1 MIYVVEL
8 REPQPPRAW
17 FAFDEAD
24 LARKLTSMAAAPAA
38 TPATPATAAATIT
51 CIYRSD
57 AQAIAAFEGADPRIA
72 GKAHWRA
79 RHALHAQLV
88 ALEVLADDC

>member
-8 REPQPPRAW
+8 RASGEPRAW

-24 LARKLTSMAAAPAA
+24 LACKLKSMASS
-38 TPATPATAAATIT
+38 ATAL

-57 AQAIAAFEGADPRIA
+57 AEAVAAFEGGDPRIA
-72 GKAHWRA
+72 GAAHWRA

>member
-8 REPQPPRAW
+8 REQGDPRAW

-24 LARKLTSMAAAPAA
+24 LARKQASMA
-38 TPATPATAAATIT
+38 TPTDNV

-57 AQAIAAFEGADPRIA
+57 AQAVAAFEGGDPRIA
-72 GKAHWRA
+72 GKEHWRA

>member
-8 REPQPPRAW
+8 RDSQPPRAW
-17 FAFDEAD
+17 FAYDEAD
-24 LARKLTSMAAAPAA
+24 LARKQTSMATPPAA
-38 TPATPATAAATIT
+38 ATATATIT

-72 GKAHWRA
+72 GKEHWRA

>member
-1 MIYVVEL
+1 MIYVLEL
-8 REPQPPRAW
+8 RTQGEPRAW

-24 LARKLTSMAAAPAA
+24 LLRKQTSMSS
-38 TPATPATAAATIT
+38 AAATV

-57 AQAIAAFEGADPRIA
+57 AEAVAAFEGADPRIA
-72 GKAHWRA
+72 GKEHWRA